1 MTGSGR
7 TRTDTASRVIRASP
21 GTIYR
26 AFIDPDALVSW
37 LPPAGMTGRIHAFE
51 PRPGGIYRMALTYGG
66 PGHAAPGKTAQHTD
80 IVRGR
85 FLALIPDRQ
94 VAQLV
99 EFESED
105 HALAGEMTMT
115 WSPAPNRTSVREGKD
130 V

>member
-1 MTGSGR
+1 
-7 TRTDTASRVIRASP
+7 
-21 GTIYR
+21 
-26 AFIDPDALVSW
+26 
-37 LPPAGMTGRIHAFE
+37 MTGRIHAFE

-94 VAQLV
+94 DAQLV

-105 HALAGEMTMT
+105 PAFAGEMTMT
-115 WSPAPNRTSVREGKD
+115 WSLAAVTGGTRVTIVCAKVPEGITQEVKERSEENTYD
-130 V
+130 

>member
-1 MTGSGR
+1 
-7 TRTDTASRVIRASP
+7 
-21 GTIYR
+21 
-26 AFIDPDALVSW
+26 
-37 LPPAGMTGRIHAFE
+37 MTGRIHAFE

-105 HALAGEMTMT
+105 PAFAGERIGRAHVGTPVT
-115 WSPAPNRTSVREGKD
+115 NAHIVCRLLLDKKHKTNEHTHTTS
-130 V
+130 